1 MFPFFLQKSG
11 AYEEIQKSFGE
22 EDFVIEDLEDEYY
35 TFDLNNDLNIK
46 NDGSCD
52 FIQGDDEEEDEE
64 DE

>member
-1 MFPFFLQKSG
+1 MTIKN
-11 AYEEIQKSFGE
+11 GE

-64 DE
+64 EEDEEDE